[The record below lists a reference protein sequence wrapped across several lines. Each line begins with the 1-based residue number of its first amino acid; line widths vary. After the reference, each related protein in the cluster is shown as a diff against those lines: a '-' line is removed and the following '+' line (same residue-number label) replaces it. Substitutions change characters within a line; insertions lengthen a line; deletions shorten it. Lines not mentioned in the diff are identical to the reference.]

1 MSSIERRLERVAE
14 AINARD
20 SECTCD
26 GQGSVRVVRFVGPGD
41 PLEEP
46 GEPGEQR
53 PRCLQHPPRIRF
65 ERFDSLLGEY
75 VECSRG
81 SGR

>member
-14 AINARD
+14 AIGN
-20 SECTCD
+20 SGCTCD
-26 GQGSVRVVRFVGPGD
+26 GQGSWVVVRYVGPGD

-46 GEPGEQR
+46 GEPAKRR

-65 ERFDSLLGEY
+65 EQFDRARGEY
-75 VECSRG
+75 VECNPKD
-81 SGR
+81 GRS

>member
-14 AINARD
+14 AIG
-20 SECTCD
+20 SSGCTCD
-26 GQGSVRVVRFVGPGD
+26 GRGSVFVVRFVAPDD

-46 GEPGEQR
+46 GEPEERR
-53 PRCLQHPPRIRF
+53 PRCPIHRPRIRF